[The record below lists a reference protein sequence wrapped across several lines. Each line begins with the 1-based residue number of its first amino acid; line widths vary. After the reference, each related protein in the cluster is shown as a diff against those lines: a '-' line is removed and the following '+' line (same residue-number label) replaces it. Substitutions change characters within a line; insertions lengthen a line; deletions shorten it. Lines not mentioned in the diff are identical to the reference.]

1 MMQERAPNMRKLT
14 VELMGCSD
22 VSRVDGGE
30 LDFANFGDVLWKG
43 TSDSRRLNTSQLD
56 SLNGDDLRNT
66 RNLLG

>member
-1 MMQERAPNMRKLT
+1 MRKLT

-30 LDFANFGDVLWKG
+30 LDFADSGDVLWKG
-43 TSDSRRLNTSQLD
+43 MSDSRRLNTSQLD

-66 RNLLG
+66 GNLLG